1 MINAKQAREQS
12 TDNFYK
18 SLSADEKV
26 AHFYVEG
33 RIKLAV
39 DNGEMYT
46 VFDYKDED
54 VPDVVFGLL
63 ESQHYVNFLDELGYE
78 LRYNVANVGSY
89 QIVW

>member
-26 AHFYVEG
+26 AHFYIEG

-39 DNGEMYT
+39 DNGKMYT
-46 VFDYKDED
+46 VFDYRNAE
-54 VPDVVFGLL
+54 VPDGVFSFL

-78 LRYNVANVGSY
+78 LRYDKVFGKY
-89 QIVW
+89 TIVW

>member
-18 SLSADEKV
+18 TLSADEKV
-26 AHFYVEG
+26 PHLYIEG

-46 VFDYKDED
+46 VFDYKDKD

-78 LRYNVANVGSY
+78 LRYNVGNMGSY

>member
-26 AHFYVEG
+26 GHFYIEG
-33 RIKLAV
+33 RIKLAI
-39 DNGEMYT
+39 DKGKMYT

-54 VPDVVFGLL
+54 VPNVVFGLL
-63 ESQHYVNFLDELGYE
+63 ESQHYVNYLDELGFE
-78 LRYNVANVGSY
+78 LRYDNVFGKY
-89 QIVW
+89 TIVW

>member
-18 SLSADEKV
+18 SLPADEKV
-26 AHFYVEG
+26 AHFYIEG

-54 VPDVVFGLL
+54 VPDMVFGLL

-78 LRYNVANVGSY
+78 LRYNVGNMGSY

>member
-26 AHFYVEG
+26 AHFYIEG

-39 DNGEMYT
+39 DTGKMYT

-54 VPDVVFGLL
+54 VPNVVFSLL
-63 ESQHYVNFLDELGYE
+63 ESQHYVNFIDELGYE
-78 LRYNVANVGSY
+78 LRYDKVFGKY
-89 QIVW
+89 TIVW

>member
-26 AHFYVEG
+26 AHFYIEG

-63 ESQHYVNFLDELGYE
+63 ESQNYVNFLDELGYG
-78 LRYNVANVGSY
+78 VSY
-89 QIVW
+89 DKFFGKYKIVW

>member
-12 TDNFYK
+12 SDNFYK

-26 AHFYVEG
+26 AHFYIEG

-39 DNGEMYT
+39 DEGKMYT

-54 VPDVVFGLL
+54 VPNVVFYLL
-63 ESQHYVNFLDELGYE
+63 ESQHYINFLDELGYE
-78 LRYNVANVGSY
+78 LRYDVDNMGSY

>member
-39 DNGEMYT
+39 DTGKMYT
-46 VFDYKDED
+46 VFDYKDKD
-54 VPDVVFGLL
+54 IPNVVFGLL
-63 ESQHYVNFLDELGYE
+63 ESQHYVNFLDELEYE
-78 LRYNVANVGSY
+78 LRYNVGNMGSY

>member
-46 VFDYKDED
+46 VLDYKDED
-54 VPDVVFGLL
+54 VPNVVFGLL
-63 ESQHYVNFLDELGYE
+63 ESQHYVNYLDELGFE
-78 LRYNVANVGSY
+78 LRYDNVFGKY
-89 QIVW
+89 TIVW

>member
-26 AHFYVEG
+26 AHFYIEG

-39 DNGEMYT
+39 DNGKMYT
-46 VFDYKDED
+46 VFDYRNAE

-78 LRYNVANVGSY
+78 LRYDKVIGKY
-89 QIVW
+89 TIVW

>member
-63 ESQHYVNFLDELGYE
+63 KSKRYVNFLDDLGYE
-78 LRYNVANVGSY
+78 LRYDKVF
-89 QIVW
+89 W